1 LSTTRKINKNLENC
15 KQFLKKKILQFIG
28 RNVAKQRVTGLEL
41 LAGERMETETKI
53 NLAASFMSGGGFLS
67 I

>member
-1 LSTTRKINKNLENC
+1 VI
-15 KQFLKKKILQFIG
+15 
-28 RNVAKQRVTGLEL
+28 GLEL
-41 LAGERMETETKI
+41 LAGERMEMETII